1 MSNEWEVQ
9 LKHIQNTVDS
19 ISTEVKENRK
29 ELQALKQEM
38 STGKGAIKAIAW
50 IGLVLTIIWTTVR
63 LLTYK

>member
-9 LKHIQNTVDS
+9 LKHIQSTVDS

-38 STGKGAIKAIAW
+38 STGKGAIKAVAW

>member
-9 LKHIQNTVDS
+9 LKHIQSTVDS

>member
-9 LKHIQNTVDS
+9 LKHIQSTVDS

-38 STGKGAIKAIAW
+38 STGKGAIKAVAW
-50 IGLVLTIIWTTVR
+50 I
-63 LLTYK
+63 